1 MLKDYFSFEGR
12 IRRGVYG
19 RRMLI
24 VWGVLLLLIILLA
37 ALRADELLVIPVMI
51 VFLWSVFSLMAR
63 RLHDMGH
70 SAWWIV
76 LCILALAIA
85 IGAIGVTK
93 GTVGPNKYGEDPLA

>member
-12 IRRGVYG
+12 IRRGAYEL
-19 RRMLI
+19 RQLI
-24 VWGVLLLLIILLA
+24 AWSVLVALIILLA
-37 ALRADELLVIPVMI
+37 ALRTNELLVIPIMI

-63 RLHDMGH
+63 RLHDIGY

-76 LCILALAIA
+76 PCMLALAIA
-85 IGAIGVTK
+85 IGVIGAMK

>member
-19 RRMLI
+19 LRQLI
-24 VWGVLLLLIILLA
+24 VWGVLLLLIVVLA
-37 ALRADELLVIPVMI
+37 ALRADEMLVIPVMI

-76 LCILALAIA
+76 PCVLALAIA
-85 IGAIGVTK
+85 IGAIGATV